1 MYRFAYTFLIIFKA
15 FVNLNIYIA
24 RRKYLKL
31 SDKRVRVMNE
41 IISSMRMIKMYA
53 WEGSF
58 AKRIREL
65 RRQVLD
71 K

>member
-1 MYRFAYTFLIIFKA
+1 MQFCISIFNNFKA
-15 FVNLNIYIA
+15 DANLNFNII

-41 IISSMRMIKMYA
+41 IISCMRMIKMYA

-58 AKRIREL
+58 AKAIREL
-65 RRQVLD
+65 RR
-71 K
+71 